1 MAPAPKQ
8 DSQLIP
14 TAPSPDDKRVRL
26 CARTAGDEPFTDPI
40 TVQELRDT
48 CQGMLDAVDEE
59 CEAVGAETVR
69 LESGERRQVV
79 ASGSIYVFEAA
90 EPVDASA
97 GDPVLLQLGMREVE
111 GAVVSCKDR
120 VIELTLNDD
129 LGAAIPPGGKLLL
142 GAPWMLLRLRQRVRD
157 AFEIGYGTPRLFHL
171 ANALRTLGIGE
182 IEVRAAELVA
192 LYENE
197 TRPLNKAQERAVDVA
212 FRSPLTVI
220 AAPAGTG
227 KTLTLGALVEAA
239 YRAGLRVLVA
249 APSNVAVDLQ
259 MLQVC
264 ARLEGEEGFKSAEVL
279 RVGADAGQALRER
292 FGTEVVLDEVFAR
305 LRPKAQRRLERAQLL
320 VDEIAADLTAA
331 QRRAGTDAAPD
342 VARLRLKLADAR
354 SGLRRLRQ
362 DVRDDMRA
370 LIADARVVG
379 ATLTRAY
386 IDKHIGMFD
395 LVVIDEAS
403 MAHGPAVFIAAG
415 LARRHLVLA
424 GDPYQLAA
432 PVRSTG
438 PNRHW
443 LAVDVFQRLDVISAI
458 RHEENVP
465 YLTQLDEQRRSANDI
480 CELQRALWYG
490 PGLRT
495 AREVFVRERQRKNTI
510 FGTASL
516 CYLDTSSLGS
526 RAHHPWGRT
535 YANDQHARLIADLIA
550 YLDSAG
556 EIPAPGGDESAV
568 TVLSHYRGQVAAVRR
583 ILGRRYAGRGVDVRT
598 VHRAQGAECITG
610 VFDLTLASNVPTRY
624 SSVLTAVRPEDDGSR
639 LLAVAA
645 SRARSRFVFVGDME
659 WIGRAVARHTVLGRM
674 WAHLGEHGYAIPIG
688 EIQGS
693 VPLPSLRVLR

>member
-1 MAPAPKQ
+1 M
-8 DSQLIP
+8 
-14 TAPSPDDKRVRL
+14 APSPLHDPQSEGLATELAFQRIRL
-26 CARTAGDEPFTDPI
+26 CGRTAEDEPFSEPA
-40 TVQELRDT
+40 TVEELRDT
-48 CQGMLDAVDEE
+48 CGGMLGAIDEE
-59 CEAVGAETVR
+59 CRAVGAETVR
-69 LESGERRQVV
+69 LSSGVRREVV
-79 ASGSIYVFEAA
+79 GSGSIYVFDAV
-90 EPVDASA
+90 EPLDASP
-97 GDPVLLQLGMREVE
+97 GDPVLLRLGTREVE
-111 GAVVSCKDR
+111 GVVAECRERFIK
-120 VIELTLNDD
+120 LTLDDD
-129 LGAAIPPGGKLLL
+129 LGVAVPAGSELLL

-157 AFEIGYGTPRLFHL
+157 AFEIGRGTPRLFNL

-182 IEVRAAELVA
+182 IEVRDAGPVVV
-192 LYENE
+192 YENDE
-197 TRPLNKAQERAVDVA
+197 RPLNEAQERAVRVA
-212 FRSPLTVI
+212 FQSPVSVI

-264 ARLEGEEGFKSAEVL
+264 DRLAGLEGFTSAEVL
-279 RVGADAGQALRER
+279 RVGADTGQALRER
-292 FGTEVVLDEVFAR
+292 HGSHVVLDEVFAR

-320 VDEIAADLTAA
+320 VDEIAAALTEA
-331 QRRAGTDAAPD
+331 QRTAGTDAAPD
-342 VARLRLKLADAR
+342 VARHRLRLTEAR
-354 SGLRRLRQ
+354 GGLRRLRQ
-362 DVRDDMRA
+362 NVREDMRA
-370 LIADARVVG
+370 LVADARVVG

-386 IDKHIGMFD
+386 IDKHLGMFD

-443 LAVDVFQRLDVISAI
+443 LAVDVFQQLDVISAI

-490 PGLRT
+490 AGLRT
-495 AREVFVRERQRKNTI
+495 AREVFVRERQRTNHI
-510 FGTASL
+510 FGTAAL

-535 YANDQHARLIADLIA
+535 YANEQHARLIADLIA

-598 VHRAQGAECITG
+598 VHRAQGAECTTG